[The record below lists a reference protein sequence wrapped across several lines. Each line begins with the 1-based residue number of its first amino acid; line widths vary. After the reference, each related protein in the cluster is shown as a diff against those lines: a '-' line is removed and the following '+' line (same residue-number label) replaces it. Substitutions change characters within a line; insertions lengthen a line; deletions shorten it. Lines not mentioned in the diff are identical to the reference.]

1 MIEPPPDTIPFSVY
15 ADLRLEFD
23 WLQGKYDKL
32 MERLDETYQDNKQ
45 LGKGPKL
52 LVTARLETLLNR
64 VNAKP
69 REIPPYKDRTSQY
82 TFQMIADELQSVVN
96 VLHKEEEKENYS
108 RVEDWDEF

>member
-1 MIEPPPDTIPFSVY
+1 MY

-23 WLQGKYDKL
+23 RLQGKYDKL

-64 VNAKP
+64 VNAKLG
-69 REIPPYKDRTSQY
+69 EMPPHKDRTGQY
-82 TFQMIADELQSVVN
+82 TFQMIANELQSVVN